1 MPDGKAL
8 IALEGAARGAQNFF
22 RVDLQSGE
30 QRQLTDLAGG
40 SAIQHFDVSPDS
52 KHIMFDRV
60 RINSDIVVMNLDR

>member
-30 QRQLTDLAGG
+30 QRQLTNLAGG
-40 SAIQHFDVSPDS
+40 SAIQHFDVSPDGQR
-52 KHIMFDRV
+52 IVFDRV
-60 RINSDIVVMNLDR
+60 RLNSDVVVMNLTR